1 VTITTCIAVPLT
13 VCAAAAGVFMGAG
26 ASAQA
31 AGHSTGR
38 TAVGCAY
45 QVPPTQPGGQLDI
58 RSGPGTGYGPV
69 GQLRVADGQFTG
81 DCQPT
86 GGWTKVKA
94 PGGTT
99 GWVPATDLRK
109 VPATNRAA
117 LRCTYRVSHVRAI
130 SLLHVRSGPGT
141 GYRPVGSL
149 RVADGRFTGACR
161 SHRGWSKVKAS
172 NGKTGW
178 AATYY
183 QRRASR

>member
-1 VTITTCIAVPLT
+1 MTITTCIAVPLT
-13 VCAAAAGVFMGAG
+13 VCAAAAGVFMG

-69 GQLRVADGQFTG
+69 GQLRVADGRFTG

-94 PGGTT
+94 
-99 GWVPATDLRK
+99 
-109 VPATNRAA
+109 
-117 LRCTYRVSHVRAI
+117 
-130 SLLHVRSGPGT
+130 
-141 GYRPVGSL
+141 
-149 RVADGRFTGACR
+149 
-161 SHRGWSKVKAS
+161 
-172 NGKTGW
+172 
-178 AATYY
+178 
-183 QRRASR
+183 